1 MTGQLKFAF
10 VLSAGLHAGLLVGL
24 PMTTPAE
31 FDVERAP
38 SSVEIVLLAP
48 RPAAQIRPQI
58 EPLQA
63 PAPTNTPAPVPD
75 PKEPDPATVITP
87 QQRGA
92 LTEVLLGYL
101 RNPPPVYPIRAR
113 QLGYEGTTMLE
124 VEVTPAGRC
133 GALRI
138 ARSSGHAMLDEAAAS
153 AIRQWRFKPA
163 RRGHAAVAMW
173 VEIPVTFRLVN
184 EEGS

>member
-10 VLSAGLHAGLLVGL
+10 ALSAGLHAGLLVGL

-48 RPAAQIRPQI
+48 RPISQIRPQL
-58 EPLQA
+58 E
-63 PAPTNTPAPVPD
+63 PAPKPAEPVAPLPD
-75 PKEPDPATVITP
+75 LKEPDPVTVITP

-92 LTEVLLGYL
+92 LTEVLPGYL
-101 RNPPPVYPIRAR
+101 RNPPPVYPVRAR
-113 QLGYEGTTMLE
+113 QLGYEGTAMLE

-153 AIRQWRFKPA
+153 AIRRWRFKPA
-163 RRGHAAVAMW
+163 RRGGVPVAVW